1 MKKKI
6 QQNSSLSLFDWIK
19 QIISFKKN
27 WNDFSEEDKK
37 TYNVFMINKF
47 LSMNQNYLDIV
58 NYVQKL
64 NIQDKEKSYIVY
76 CSMIPK
82 SQKTYFPY
90 IKTTKKPQD
99 PELLDNISKYYECSN
114 REVSEYLELLSKD
127 EVKDI
132 LDSMGIDG
140 SQTKKS
146 KKNVNKI

>member
-6 QQNSSLSLFDWIK
+6 QQSSSLSLFDWIK

-90 IKTTKKPQD
+90 IKTTKKSQD

-114 REVSEYLELLSKD
+114 REASEYLELLSKD

-132 LDSMGIDG
+132 LDSMGINE
-140 SQTKKS
+140 SQPKKS
-146 KKNVNKI
+146 KKNASKI

>member
-47 LSMNQNYLDIV
+47 LSMNQGYLDIV

-76 CSMIPK
+76 CSKIPK

-99 PELLDNISKYYECSN
+99 PELLGNISKYYECSN
-114 REVSEYLELLSKD
+114 REASEYLELLSKD

-132 LDSMGIDG
+132 LDSMGINE
-140 SQTKKS
+140 SQPKKS
-146 KKNVNKI
+146 KKNASKI

>member
-6 QQNSSLSLFDWIK
+6 QQSSSLSLFDWIK

-37 TYNVFMINKF
+37 TYNIFMINKF
-47 LSMNQNYLDIV
+47 LSMNQGYLDIV

-76 CSMIPK
+76 CSLIPK
-82 SQKTYFPY
+82 SQKNYFPY
-90 IKTTKKPQD
+90 CKSTKKPQD

-114 REVSEYLELLSKD
+114 REASEYLELLSKD
-127 EVKDI
+127 EVEEI
-132 LDSMGIDG
+132 LDSMGINN
-140 SQTKKS
+140 SPPKKQ
-146 KKNVNKI
+146 KKNASKV